1 MNDKD
6 IKTLVNKVFA
16 QKGMA
21 KIKTNEFAQQF
32 SSGSKY
38 HLFYLTIFSLVLF
51 EALFNILYEERI
63 NCHLVNSAITEDRLL
78 NWNRINAS
86 ICFNYL
92 QQQFY
97 LVKPTMKTL
106 SVGKNDSAILKL
118 LRVLFNTA
126 QGAIGDAK
134 YLEDEALKE
143 IADVMEY

>member
-21 KIKTNEFAQQF
+21 KIKSNEFAQQF
-32 SSGSKY
+32 SNGSKY
-38 HLFYLTIFSLVLF
+38 HLFPLTIRIIVLF

-92 QQQFY
+92 
-97 LVKPTMKTL
+97 
-106 SVGKNDSAILKL
+106 
-118 LRVLFNTA
+118 
-126 QGAIGDAK
+126 
-134 YLEDEALKE
+134 
-143 IADVMEY
+143 